1 MRIIGYEAIQEQSNG
16 HNPESVHVAAAIED
30 AHSQLDRSN
39 PFDNAVA
46 VMSDLTS
53 EVSRYIYMERAD
65 MKAAIGSSVVGHLI
79 EEAGYGRGKTQ
90 FAKTVAKAIGG
101 SFDRAQG
108 NNEKTAEDYTGS
120 MWFNLETNQYEFR
133 QGPVFANVVLA
144 DELQRSPERAQEG
157 LIEAM
162 EEGQVTPNGSN
173 DSYELPAYN
182 FMIATRNL
190 DGLPIERG
198 ILDRFAVSLEV
209 PPVDDTNVDKIMAT
223 IDSSEDRP
231 IKQVTNPNELLAVK
245 QVIKKEIVLGADEKQ
260 LIKEVVKA
268 TFADERVDL
277 DNSISG
283 SLRAY
288 QDLGGLARYF
298 ALTRRSKS
306 VEDQDIQSAA
316 PYVLG
321 HRVELK
327 HKALKENTARQVI
340 SQAVASQ
347 VEA

>member
-1 MRIIGYEAIQEQSNG
+1 MRMMGYEERQDNG
-16 HNPESVHVAAAIED
+16 HNQAPANIAGEIDNQQAP
-30 AHSQLDRSN
+30 LDRSD
-39 PFDNAVA
+39 PFENAVA
-46 VMSDLTS
+46 VMSDLTT
-53 EVSRYIYMERAD
+53 EVSRYIYMERSD

-101 SFDRAQG
+101 TYDRTQG

-120 MWFNLETNQYEFR
+120 MWFNLATNQYEFR

-144 DELQRSPERAQEG
+144 DELQRAPERAQEG

-173 DSYELPAYN
+173 ESYPLPAYN

-209 PPVDDTNVDKIMAT
+209 PPVDDTNVDEIMDT
-223 IDSSEDRP
+223 IASSKGRP
-231 IKQVTNPNELLAVK
+231 VEQVTSPDELSNVK
-245 QVIKKEIVLGADEKQ
+245 NVMQKKILVDSQSKR

-268 TFADERVDL
+268 TFSDERVDL
-277 DNSISG
+277 DNSITG

-288 QDLGGLARYF
+288 QDLGALARYF

-306 VEDQDIQSAA
+306 VEDQDIQLAA

-347 VEA
+347 VKA